1 MPARGCFLIAVQTY
15 PGLRCEETGVKTV
28 DSLGVF
34 TILPSRAVAVP
45 SAGPAVEHYYYD
57 ATTSEVPT
65 FMYYT
70 DDDTLL
76 HVYVPCLSARV
87 TLG

>member
-15 PGLRCEETGVKTV
+15 PGLRCEETGVKTR
-28 DSLGVF
+28 SAF
-34 TILPSRAVAVP
+34 LPSRAVAVP

-65 FMYYT
+65 FMLYYT
-70 DDDTLL
+70 DDDILL
-76 HVYVPCLSARV
+76 HVHTYRAVRE
-87 TLG
+87 